1 MSALP
6 ALLAA
11 QAAVRAA
18 AGVRADAARCS
29 PAPAR
34 PAPGGRRVQLR
45 AGPNP
50 FSTEPGA
57 WSSAFEKRDDKPKKG
72 AGGTATAPA
81 DKLAPGEV
89 PDVPLTSE
97 VRGQPRRTLRPRRAL
112 GRAHVGGAGAARA
125 SSPQMRAPRRR
136 ISAAT
141 QPCFVSPVFRLR
153 PDAWPAA
160 PPSVRSQCGADY
172 TLLRDLLAAGEWEKA
187 DDETRLKMCELA
199 GEEAFTREWV
209 YFTEVKDIPAADLVT
224 IDSLWKAYSGG
235 RYGFSVQRSLY
246 LAEKRKWGGFFKR
259 IGWTQGDNGA
269 YRKFPTEFLWQAD
282 APKGHLPLTNC
293 LRGTQLLA
301 AVLEHP
307 AFGGPLDV
315 RGVRARSSG
324 AGGST
329 LGAGGP
335 PPFEE
340 LEPPARAALVAAT
353 LLLVLIG
360 LANQG

>member
-1 MSALP
+1 MPA
-6 ALLAA
+6 ALLA
-11 QAAVRAA
+11 
-18 AGVRADAARCS
+18 
-29 PAPAR
+29 
-34 PAPGGRRVQLR
+34 
-45 AGPNP
+45 
-50 FSTEPGA
+50 
-57 WSSAFEKRDDKPKKG
+57 
-72 AGGTATAPA
+72 
-81 DKLAPGEV
+81 
-89 PDVPLTSE
+89 
-97 VRGQPRRTLRPRRAL
+97 
-112 GRAHVGGAGAARA
+112 
-125 SSPQMRAPRRR
+125 
-136 ISAAT
+136 
-141 QPCFVSPVFRLR
+141 
-153 PDAWPAA
+153 
-160 PPSVRSQCGADY
+160 VRSQCGADY
-172 TLLRDLLAAGEWEKA
+172 TLLRDLLAAGEWQKA

-209 YFTEVKDIPAADLVT
+209 YFTEVKDIPAADLST
-224 IDSLWKAYSGG
+224 MDALWKAYSGG

-246 LAEKRKWGGFFKR
+246 LAEKRKWGNFFKR

-307 AFGGPLDV
+307 AFGGPLEV

-329 LGAGGP
+329 LGSGGP
-335 PPFEE
+335 PPFED